1 MVWLNYGT
9 PRTAFPNAST
19 PQRRVLGPSW
29 AWAVKTIRSRF
40 PTRSRRRGQGWH
52 GARLPLGRRS
62 VISRWRE
69 YPRRDDATPRVTLS
83 SHSGR
88 LTRSPP
94 LEFLLPAAILLPRRR
109 PTTQVSKHDFDM
121 AVKNAQEALR
131 AKTSSSQA
139 MLQQASSAMRN
150 AVTALS
156 LSEQEVA
163 NLRQSVEELKQQQR
177 DAPGRAGGGDGPA
190 TDRERAQLR
199 APGASR
205 RALPEFP
212 RVAERS
218 RGTGT
223 SRTARRCPWR
233 GVSLRID
240 PMLGPRWCA
249 SRNSH
254 ARVQLRRRRKR
265 RRVRVNDTV
274 ARWSGSRRDAW

>member
-1 MVWLNYGT
+1 M
-9 PRTAFPNAST
+9 
-19 PQRRVLGPSW
+19 
-29 AWAVKTIRSRF
+29 
-40 PTRSRRRGQGWH
+40 
-52 GARLPLGRRS
+52 
-62 VISRWRE
+62 
-69 YPRRDDATPRVTLS
+69 TLS

-177 DAPGRAGGGDGPA
+177 DAFAMA
-190 TDRERAQLR
+190 KAAR
-199 APGASR
+199 APSRLVEFGAASVR
-205 RALPEFP
+205 GPGEKLVSYGHAGAMDALGLF
-212 RVAERS
+212 
-218 RGTGT
+218 GHKQT
-223 SRTARRCPWR
+223 W
-233 GVSLRID
+233 LNMID
-240 PMLGPRWCA
+240 ETEKFL
-249 SRNSH
+249 
-254 ARVQLRRRRKR
+254 
-265 RRVRVNDTV
+265 
-274 ARWSGSRRDAW
+274 RDAFAL

>member
-1 MVWLNYGT
+1 MSMELRARHSPTRRHRSAACSGRHGHGQSKRYG
-9 PRTAFPNAST
+9 
-19 PQRRVLGPSW
+19 VD
-29 AWAVKTIRSRF
+29 SR
-40 PTRSRRRGQGWH
+40 PRSRRRGQGWH

-190 TDRERAQLR
+190 TDRERARLLGR
-199 APGASR
+199 SASR
-205 RALPEFP
+205 RPPQNFRALQGE
-212 RVAERS
+212 S
-218 RGTGT
+218 RGTGA

-233 GVSLRID
+233 RRSRCASTRCSR
-240 PMLGPRWCA
+240 PRWCA
-249 SRNSH
+249 SRNS
-254 ARVQLRRRRKR
+254 
-265 RRVRVNDTV
+265 
-274 ARWSGSRRDAW
+274 